1 MEARKSP
8 HTAPIHSFT
17 DHNSSFKWLESSW
30 RWKEPELFLGEL
42 ETLQMVCDCPVIGV
56 QPKQVYAK
64 LISEQSSDR
73 AHLSKSMTTS
83 WAWRNL
89 GFPAPDGPC

>member
-1 MEARKSP
+1 MARKQ
-8 HTAPIHSFT
+8 
-17 DHNSSFKWLESSW
+17 LEVEGARVVS
-30 RWKEPELFLGEL
+30 GGL
-42 ETLQMVCDCPVIGV
+42 ETLQMVCDCPVLGV

-83 WAWRNL
+83 WAWGNL